1 MLRLLQYLTMGRLFL
16 IGLDGAEPTLLRA
29 WMAQGYLPHLQ
40 SLARRGTF
48 IPCASTVPPATFPA
62 WTTCVTGVNPGGHGI
77 FDFTQIVPGAYRI
90 QFVNGTWRRAPALWN
105 ILSDAGKRVCVL
117 GVPATY
123 PPEAVNGCMVAGF
136 DSPVCTG
143 IDATFVYPRDWFGLV
158 KDWPFAD
165 FQETD
170 LKPGWHATA
179 LGKLLAGIETKETI
193 ALEMLRREPWDF
205 FMVVFGESDTVSH
218 HFWQFHD
225 TQSPRRYGGAESPPE
240 RRGSRWPGG
249 RSEASLATPEKSEA
263 SLATPEKSEA
273 SLATPEKSEAS
284 LATPEKS
291 EASLATPEK
300 GEASLATPEKSE
312 ASLATPEKS
321 EASLGTPEKSE
332 ASLATPEKGEASL
345 AAPEDDPILQVY
357 RRLDAAVGRIMEF
370 AGADTTVVVV
380 SDHGFGGSGT
390 GVVQMNNWLAAQ
402 GELRWLRGGRRSLL
416 KEAALRLAPES
427 WRGAL
432 FRRFAGLA
440 AQAESAARVAGIDF
454 GGTRAWSEEL
464 NYFPSVRINVRGRE
478 PQGIVDPEEY
488 EGYRK
493 ALCRRLEA
501 WHAVARAYCREELY
515 SGPYVDSAPDIILAL
530 ALEDGYSHSFLRSH
544 GKESFRRLEPP
555 EYAGGKEKGMAGNHR
570 PSGVLFLSKPTVAG
584 AASLLDVAPTVL
596 ADMGV
601 AGPPMEGTPLV
612 GAHRET
618 AASALLSEPQHYTPA
633 QEAEIERRLRNLG
646 YFE

>member
-249 RSEASLATPEKSEA
+249 R
-263 SLATPEKSEA
+263 
-273 SLATPEKSEAS
+273 
-284 LATPEKS
+284 
-291 EASLATPEK
+291 
-300 GEASLATPEKSE
+300 SE

>member
-1 MLRLLQYLTMGRLFL
+1 
-16 IGLDGAEPTLLRA
+16 
-29 WMAQGYLPHLQ
+29 MAQGYLPHLQ

-249 RSEASLATPEKSEA
+249 R
-263 SLATPEKSEA
+263 
-273 SLATPEKSEAS
+273 
-284 LATPEKS
+284 
-291 EASLATPEK
+291 
-300 GEASLATPEKSE
+300 SE

>member
-1 MLRLLQYLTMGRLFL
+1 
-16 IGLDGAEPTLLRA
+16 
-29 WMAQGYLPHLQ
+29 MAQGYLPHLQ

-263 SLATPEKSEA
+263 SL
-273 SLATPEKSEAS
+273 
-284 LATPEKS
+284 
-291 EASLATPEK
+291 
-300 GEASLATPEKSE
+300 
-312 ASLATPEKS
+312 
-321 EASLGTPEKSE
+321 GTPEKSE
-332 ASLATPEKGEASL
+332 ASLVTPEKSEASL

>member
-77 FDFTQIVPGAYRI
+77 FDFTQVVPGAYRI

-170 LKPGWHATA
+170 LKPGWHAAA

-263 SLATPEKSEA
+263 SL
-273 SLATPEKSEAS
+273 
-284 LATPEKS
+284 
-291 EASLATPEK
+291 
-300 GEASLATPEKSE
+300 
-312 ASLATPEKS
+312 
-321 EASLGTPEKSE
+321 GTPEKSE
-332 ASLATPEKGEASL
+332 ASLVTPEKSEASL